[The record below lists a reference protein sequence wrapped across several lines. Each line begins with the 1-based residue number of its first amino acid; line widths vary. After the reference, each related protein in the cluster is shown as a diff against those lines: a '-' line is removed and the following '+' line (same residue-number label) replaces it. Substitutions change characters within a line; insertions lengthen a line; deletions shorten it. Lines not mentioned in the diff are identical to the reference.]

1 MPQST
6 KTADIMTADVFYV
19 NYEDTI
25 SKAETLMKNENIRH
39 VPVVQDGKY
48 VGMITEGKI
57 LEYTIRNLYNRDR
70 LDKDSEGLHISD
82 YKKIMIRDLPFLYP
96 EDSIAKATEL
106 MLKKKIDALPVI
118 DWDKNLVGIV
128 TSIDLLLFFN
138 KKLKEEN

>member
-82 YKKIMIRDLPFLYP
+82 YKKIMIKNLPFLYP

-106 MLKKKIDALPVI
+106 MMKKKIDALPVI